1 MKHIL
6 VLPAY
11 FMAALAAYGQATIV
25 FNNRIGGLL
34 EAPIFGPELSDPLLQ
49 LHGNDASGVPAEG
62 TVYSGARL
70 QGPGFT
76 AELWS
81 MPLGETTFEP
91 VPGAKTTFRTTLTG
105 AGFIIPPN
113 SDPVIN
119 DVLPGERAM
128 LELRVWDNQ
137 GATVNDWLTADGL
150 GLTRGISTPFLS
162 DPLGGVPTSGPPL
175 SSPNMTGLRS
185 FNIAMADPT
194 VPEPKSMAA
203 TAIGLLVFASWWR
216 RTGLPG
222 RQRRSESPVN

>member
-6 VLPAY
+6 VLMAY
-11 FMAALAAYGQATIV
+11 FLAALAAYGQATIV

-70 QGPGFT
+70 LGPGFT
-76 AELWS
+76 AELWA
-81 MPLGETTFEP
+81 MPLDKTTFEP
-91 VPGAKTTFRTTLTG
+91 VPGAKTTFRTTLVG
-105 AGFIIPPN
+105 AGFIIPTV
-113 SDPVIN
+113 DPVIN

-137 GATVNDWLTADGL
+137 GSTVNDWLTADGL
-150 GLTRGISTPFLS
+150 GLVRGISNPFLS
-162 DPLGGVPTSGPPL
+162 DPLGGVPASGPPL

-185 FNIAMADPT
+185 FNIAMADPS
-194 VPEPKSMAA
+194 VPEPKSMAV
-203 TAIGLLVFASWWR
+203 TAIGLMVFASWWR
-216 RTGLPG
+216 RTRL
-222 RQRRSESPVN
+222 QRRQGRA